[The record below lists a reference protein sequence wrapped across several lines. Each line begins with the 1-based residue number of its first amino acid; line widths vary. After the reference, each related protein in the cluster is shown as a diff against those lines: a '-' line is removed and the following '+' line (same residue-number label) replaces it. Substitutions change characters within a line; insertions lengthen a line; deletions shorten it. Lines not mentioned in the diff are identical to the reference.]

1 MPKAKYPPRKC
12 LNPKCPNG
20 TFTPMRSDAKYC
32 DNVCRSN
39 YHFLLHKAEEKSKY
53 RLLADL
59 KNADKRLGLLFKSCL
74 DQNLEYI
81 SEEVIKVNRIPLNS
95 AIQIAIDKKSNCKI
109 FWFYEYGIMGIEKNK
124 FKIVKK
130 SDYGKL

>member
-12 LNPKCPNG
+12 LNPKCPTG

-39 YHFLLHKAEEKSKY
+39 YHFMIHKVEEKAKY

-59 KNADKRLGLLFKSCL
+59 KFADKKLGLFFKSCQ

-109 FWFYEYGIMGIEKNK
+109 FWFYEYGIMGIEKDK

>member
-1 MPKAKYPPRKC
+1 MK
-12 LNPKCPNG
+12 
-20 TFTPMRSDAKYC
+20 F
-32 DNVCRSN
+32 
-39 YHFLLHKAEEKSKY
+39 
-53 RLLADL
+53 
-59 KNADKRLGLLFKSCL
+59 ADKKLGLFFKSCQ